1 MTAIRNLRSKRVAVA
16 LISAAAV
23 GVFGVGGALAAGTSD
38 DGPAGPSPVPG
49 ETQPAGS
56 SGSDG
61 GSDGGTVS
69 GSGGSGGGTG
79 GPVPS
84 TSPSGPP
91 HTGGPDPSPT
101 DPADLAEVAR
111 RIDEL
116 EKKVDQLPTKKELA
130 DALRAFADSLEQQG

>member
-16 LISAAAV
+16 LISATAV
-23 GVFGVGGALAAGTSD
+23 GVLGVGGALAAGTSD
-38 DGPAGPSPVPG
+38 DGPVGPSPVPG

-69 GSGGSGGGTG
+69 GSGGGTG
-79 GPVPS
+79 GPEPS

-101 DPADLAEVAR
+101 GSADLAEVAR